1 MQDDEV
7 SRYVLGALRQIRA
20 EKRKKNISDLSAWLM
35 MSVMV
40 FVGLRFISRYKAKE
54 NGSLLLAYFF
64 CLFPLGWSI
73 AILGKMEKNIV
84 FSNQVS
90 QFTWAGLLLAVVS
103 LILGFKW
110 MLRKKESPP
119 SLLSLV
125 VCTVLIAFFSGG
137 VMIHTLAT
145 YS

>member
-1 MQDDEV
+1 
-7 SRYVLGALRQIRA
+7 
-20 EKRKKNISDLSAWLM
+20 
-35 MSVMV
+35 
-40 FVGLRFISRYKAKE
+40 
-54 NGSLLLAYFF
+54 
-64 CLFPLGWSI
+64 
-73 AILGKMEKNIV
+73 
-84 FSNQVS
+84 QVS

-110 MLRKKESPP
+110 MLRKKESP

-137 VMIHTLAT
+137 VMIHMLVT